1 MLTIRSLIFNGITA
15 TPIDI
20 QVQMTG
26 GLADQNKFR
35 IIGLVDKAVA
45 ESGERIRNA
54 IAAMNLSLPPRIL
67 TVNLAPADLEKSG
80 AHFDLPIL
88 CGILCV
94 MGILPES
101 ELSKYVIL
109 GEIGLDGALQKTNG
123 VLPASVWAN
132 ENGYGII
139 CPGAQGSEAR
149 RAGHTN
155 ILGPNHILDL
165 INHFKGTQILPVPAL
180 SNPPPETQ
188 SAKCGDLSEI
198 RGQAAAKRALE
209 IAAAGGHAMLMVGP
223 PGSGKTMLA
232 SRLPTIMPELTARE
246 ILDCSIIYSIA
257 GQLNARSLISTRP
270 FRAVHHTASAAALA
284 GGGADAKPG
293 EISLAHNGV
302 LFLDELPEFQR
313 QTLEILRQ
321 PMEQGNIMIS
331 RAKRNAIYPAR
342 FQLIAAMNPCP
353 CGHLGN
359 AALSCSRAPRCA
371 EAYQN
376 KISGPLL
383 DRIDLHVD
391 VDAVQ
396 PWDMTNDNEV
406 RETSESV
413 RKRVVAARDRGLARA
428 QKLFG
433 REVLNAH
440 LDGKE
445 LDASA
450 ALDDATIKFLN
461 DAAEKMGLSA
471 RGYQRIKRVARTI
484 ADLRGSENTE
494 MADIAEALSYRPISR
509 GKYGV

>member
-1 MLTIRSLIFNGITA
+1 MLALRSLIFNGIIA
-15 TPIDI
+15 TPIEI
-20 QVQMTG
+20 QVQTLG
-26 GLADQNKFR
+26 GIPEQRLR

-45 ESGERIRNA
+45 ESGERIKNA
-54 IAAMNLSLPPRIL
+54 LSAMNLSLPSRVL

-88 CGILCV
+88 CGILCI
-94 MGILPES
+94 MGILPAE
-101 ELSKYVIL
+101 ELSRYVIM
-109 GEIGLDGALQKTNG
+109 GEIGLDGALLKTNG

-132 ENGYGII
+132 ENGLGII
-139 CPGAQGSEAR
+139 CPGSQGAEAR
-149 RAGHTN
+149 WAGHTN
-155 ILGPNHILDL
+155 ILAPNHILDL
-165 INHFKGTQILPVPAL
+165 INHFKGTQILPVPAMT
-180 SNPPPETQ
+180 SPRQ
-188 SAKCGDLSEI
+188 SMNATGDMAEV
-198 RGQAAAKRALE
+198 RGQSAAKRALE

-232 SRLPTIMPELTARE
+232 SRLPTIMPELSARE

-257 GQLNARSLISTRP
+257 GQLNANSLVAARP
-270 FRAVHHTASAAALA
+270 FRAVHHTASAVSLA
-284 GGGADAKPG
+284 GGGADARPG

-321 PMEQGNIMIS
+321 PMEQGKIMIS
-331 RAKRNAIYPAR
+331 RAKRTATYPAR

-391 VDAVQ
+391 VDAVN
-396 PWDMTNDNEV
+396 PWEMTEDTSP
-406 RETSESV
+406 REDSASIRT
-413 RKRVVAARDRGLARA
+413 RVIAARNRQLARA

-433 REVLNAH
+433 REILNAH
-440 LDGKE
+440 LDGRE
-445 LDASA
+445 LDAAVVLDVA
-450 ALDDATIKFLN
+450 AQKFLN
-461 DAAEKMGLSA
+461 TAAEKMSLSA
-471 RGYQRIKRVARTI
+471 RGYQRIKRIARTI
-484 ADLRGSENTE
+484 ADLRGCDAVELS
-494 MADIAEALSYRPISR
+494 DLAEALSYRPINR
-509 GKYGV
+509 GKYGA